1 MAQNPKVDDVKT
13 EQDLINELHAQLT
26 NFWLLA
32 FIIVSIV
39 VFSSWFYHVTE
50 KWNWLDSVYYVVVT
64 LGTVGYGD
72 FVPTTDIGKIYTMFL
87 IVGVIT
93 TFGVFAQQLIKRQ
106 QLRTLKRQLRHVE
119 KLNKD

>member
-1 MAQNPKVDDVKT
+1 MAQNPKVDVVKT
-13 EQDLINELHAQLT
+13 EQDLIKELHAQLT

-72 FVPTTDIGKIYTMFL
+72 FAPTTDIGKVYTMFL
-87 IVGVIT
+87 IVGV
-93 TFGVFAQQLIKRQ
+93 
-106 QLRTLKRQLRHVE
+106 
-119 KLNKD
+119 

>member
-13 EQDLINELHAQLT
+13 EQDLIKELHAQLN

-72 FVPTTDIGKIYTMFL
+72 FAPTTDIGKVYTMFL

>member
-13 EQDLINELHAQLT
+13 KPDLINELHAQLT

>member
-13 EQDLINELHAQLT
+13 EQDLIKELHAQLN

-106 QLRTLKRQLRHVE
+106 QLRTLKWQLRHVE

>member
-87 IVGVIT
+87 IVGGIT